1 MGRLLALILGGIGI
15 VLYAPDLIPG
25 DAGIE
30 VRNVVEGLLKDGWY
44 EKVKSSGAGILAGLA
59 LILFAVRGRE

>member
-15 VLYAPDLIPG
+15 VLYGPELIPG
-25 DAGIE
+25 DVGTE
-30 VRNVVEGLLKDGWY
+30 VRNVVMSVLGDWYTTVKDN
-44 EKVKSSGAGILAGLA
+44 GAGLLAGLA

>member
-15 VLYAPDLIPG
+15 VLYGPQLIPG
-25 DAGIE
+25 DAGTE
-30 VRNVVEGLLKDGWY
+30 VQNVVQSVLGEWY
-44 EKVKSSGAGILAGLA
+44 DRVVENGAGLLAGLA